1 MATKKPTAVKK
12 SPVKKTPAKAK
23 VEVKA
28 KAKTN
33 TKPKIKTVTTAVSA
47 SASASKSVAAKKKV
61 KPLLTPQSTSVKKSV
76 SKKTA
81 QSINLHSLLL
91 ESSKAPVIKKL
102 NISATMASAIALHEK
117 GEHRQAYLT
126 CELIVRA
133 DPRHAGAFHLMG
145 MIAAETQNF
154 PLAMA
159 WMTQSLLID
168 PQNYTA
174 HNNLGVVQSV
184 LKDLPAAQASFQK
197 AIALK
202 SDYPEA
208 LNNLGVVLR
217 DVKQVQEALT
227 CFQKAL
233 RLKPDYVDAKSNET
247 ALFKRLQSKQSLQ

>member
-23 VEVKA
+23 AKA
-28 KAKTN
+28 KAK
-33 TKPKIKTVTTAVSA
+33 PKAKTVTTAVST

-61 KPLLTPQSTSVKKSV
+61 KPLLTQQPTPVKKSV

-91 ESSKAPVIKKL
+91 ESSGAPAIKKL
-102 NISATMASAIALHEK
+102 NIPATMASAIALHK
-117 GEHRQAYLT
+117 QGEHRQAYLT

-184 LKDLPAAQASFQK
+184 LKDLPAAQASFQR

-202 SDYPEA
+202 SNYPEA

-217 DVKQVQEALT
+217 DAKQVQEALS

-233 RLKPDYVDAKSNET
+233 RLKPDYADAKSNET
-247 ALFKRLQSKQSLQ
+247 ALFSRLQSKQSLQ

>member
-1 MATKKPTAVKK
+1 MVTKKPTAVKK

-23 VEVKA
+23 AQVQA
-28 KAKTN
+28 
-33 TKPKIKTVTTAVSA
+33 KTVTTAVSA
-47 SASASKSVAAKKKV
+47 SASASKAVAAKKKA
-61 KPLLTPQSTSVKKSV
+61 KPLLTPQPTAVKKSA
-76 SKKTA
+76 SKKTT
-81 QSINLHSLLL
+81 QSIHLGSRLL
-91 ESSKAPVIKKL
+91 ESSQAPVMKKL
-102 NISATMASAIALHEK
+102 NISATMASALALHK
-117 GEHRQAYLT
+117 QGEHRQAYLS

-184 LKDLPAAQASFQK
+184 LKDLPAAQASFQR

-217 DVKQVQEALT
+217 DLKQVQEALS

-233 RLKPDYVDAKSNET
+233 RLKPDYADAKSNET
-247 ALFKRLQSKQSLQ
+247 ALFSRLQSKQSLQ